1 MLTSNGYVLDED
13 ARRLGELEA
22 VPERERNDRD
32 ALRERLRKTGYL
44 YLRGA
49 LDRDEVLAFRRYY
62 FRQLESTGLTRPG
75 TDPAQGVAGGD
86 VDLAKLR
93 HILFREIVPGPVYH
107 AFCTQ
112 PAVRKWYEWFLDG
125 PTYLHRRKIIRHL
138 RPRETG
144 IGTAT
149 QAHYDLLYLRGGTDA
164 VLTSWIPLGDCP
176 LTRAPLI
183 YLEGSHHRMR
193 AEEERA
199 ARTGA
204 PRRPAASITADL
216 PKLAAEHDA
225 RWLVTDYRAGDMVV
239 HSAYLV
245 HASLDNVDPDG
256 IIRLSTD
263 IRYQR
268 ADDTIDLRWQN
279 HWRYDDGL

>member
-1 MLTSNGYVLDED
+1 MSPWPRDRPVCQPSIMLTSNGYVLDED

-32 ALRERLRKTGYL
+32 ALRERLRKTGY
-44 YLRGA
+44 
-49 LDRDEVLAFRRYY
+49 
-62 FRQLESTGLTRPG
+62 
-75 TDPAQGVAGGD
+75 
-86 VDLAKLR
+86 
-93 HILFREIVPGPVYH
+93 
-107 AFCTQ
+107 
-112 PAVRKWYEWFLDG
+112 
-125 PTYLHRRKIIRHL
+125 
-138 RPRETG
+138 
-144 IGTAT
+144 
-149 QAHYDLLYLRGGTDA
+149 LYLRGGTDA